1 MRNCGLQLL
10 HSLALFGVFLP
21 SLCFLT
27 LRSRL
32 ASFFVSTLGC
42 CLAGFGLLLVLFLI
56 FVAAAAPLLTVL
68 ICCSGFLLS
77 CHDFRE
83 FFVAVHPLALALLFR
98 IGSHGRSLDDL
109 LASLCAVSARPQL
122 SIGQQDS
129 ALLIAAEDLLNVDRL
144 LRLDRVQVLVCLI
157 KANVRRHVNLLRHA
171 EYFGLRCCTLS
182 KLVVTPAEKR
192 AILNAAPSNL
202 IDLLFKHA
210 AFVLINHTQGVSH
223 PLVRGR
229 GHLSTS
235 DLAVENYILAGF
247 EADLANPP
255 LDHLRVPFADSWSNL
270 LFEGQK
276 VS

>member
-1 MRNCGLQLL
+1 MRNRSLQLL
-10 HSLALFGVFLP
+10 HSLGLFDVFLP

-32 ASFFVSTLGC
+32 ANFFVSTLGS
-42 CLAGFGLLLVLFLI
+42 CLACFGLLLVLVLI

-77 CHDFRE
+77 CHDSGE
-83 FFVAVHPLALALLFR
+83 FFVAVHPLTLALLLR
-98 IGSHGRSLDDL
+98 IGGRGRSLDDL
-109 LASLCAVSARPQL
+109 LASLCTVSARPQL
-122 SIGQQDS
+122 SIGQQDP
-129 ALLIAAEDLLNVDRL
+129 ALLIAAEDLLNVDSL

-157 KANVRRHVNLLRHA
+157 KANVRRHVNLFRHA
-171 EYFGLRCCTLS
+171 EHFSLRCSALS

-192 AILNAAPSNL
+192 AILNTAFSNL
-202 IDLLFKHA
+202 INLLLKHT

-229 GHLSTS
+229 SHLSTS
-235 DLAVENYILAGF
+235 DLAVENHILAGF

-255 LDHLRVPFADSWSNL
+255 LDHLVIPLADAWSNL
-270 LFEGQK
+270 LF
-276 VS
+276 